1 MSSIQILSHSTHTHC
16 LSGESSS
23 YEKRFERMSEKDAA
37 EAKKVRSTQTYTK
50 GDTGQTVNAV
60 KNTKATADKRVRDF
74 DAYMEMTG
82 EAKPTKRDME
92 EWLQGHKSD
101 YKTAMGL
108 ASSAKPTTDVVM
120 EWLRAERMAEGT
132 V

>member
-1 MSSIQILSHSTHTHC
+1 
-16 LSGESSS
+16 
-23 YEKRFERMSEKDAA
+23 MSEKDAA

-92 EWLQGHKSD
+92 EWLQEAKD
-101 YKTAMGL
+101 AYKEDMRLPPNSKPKTKAVMAWL
-108 ASSAKPTTDVVM
+108 KAK
-120 EWLRAERMAEGT
+120 RMA
-132 V
+132 

>member
-1 MSSIQILSHSTHTHC
+1 MSSIHILSHSTHTHC

-23 YEKRFERMSEKDAA
+23 YAKRFERMSEEDAA
-37 EAKKVRSTQTYTK
+37 EAKEKRSTQTYTK

-92 EWLQGHKSD
+92 EWLQGHKSE
-101 YKTAMGL
+101 YKKAMGL
-108 ASSAKPTTDVVM
+108 ASNAKLGTEVVVAWLEANQM
-120 EWLRAERMAEGT
+120 E
-132 V
+132 

>member
-50 GDTGQTVNAV
+50 GDTGQTVNAE
-60 KNTKATADKRVRDF
+60 KKTKSTADKRVRDF
-74 DAYMEMTG
+74 DAYIEMTG
-82 EAKPTKRDME
+82 EAKPTKRVME
-92 EWLQGHKSD
+92 EWLQREKD
-101 YKTAMGL
+101 AYKEAMRL
-108 ASSAKPTTDVVM
+108 PPNSKPKTKDVMAWLKAK
-120 EWLRAERMAEGT
+120 RMA
-132 V
+132 